1 MCKEVCERLTPR
13 RKRADGETWA
23 AVGVGFYEVLALGR
37 WWTRLP
43 RRAESQGQNE
53 KKNSEA
59 TREESGGGE
68 ARVHRP

>member
-13 RKRADGETWA
+13 RKQADGETWA
-23 AVGVGFYEVLALGR
+23 AVGVGFYEVLAPGR

-59 TREESGGGE
+59 IREESGGGE
-68 ARVHRP
+68 ARVCHP